1 MLNECETLIVQ
12 CEIQSIILKCKV
24 WQELQF
30 SVISIN
36 KNDSTTL
43 VVKKVRLAFVP
54 KCDKREP
61 SQPSKVIFTI
71 PSLFNYCIEKWN
83 QKISRSLTDIEWD

>member
-1 MLNECETLIVQ
+1 MLNGWETLIVQ
-12 CEIQSIILKCKV
+12 CKIQSVILKCKV

-36 KNDSTTL
+36 KNNNTTL
-43 VVKKVRLAFVP
+43 LVKQVRLAFVP

-61 SQPSKVIFTI
+61 SQHSKAVFTI
-71 PSLFNYCIEKWN
+71 PSLFNYFIILLRNETKKF
-83 QKISRSLTDIEWD
+83 QEV